1 MAMAATGNGSS
12 DDQATTGNGDSSNET
27 FSHRK
32 KKQNG
37 GPKVKSGC
45 LTCKYVIRS
54 DPRYRLTCADFG
66 ELSATR
72 ENLLA
77 KYARDSE

>member
-1 MAMAATGNGSS
+1 MTMAATGNGSS
-12 DDQATTGNGDSSNET
+12 DDQASTRNGDSSNET
-27 FSHRK
+27 FSYGK
-32 KKQNG
+32 KKRKG

-45 LTCKYVIRS
+45 LTCKYVIES
-54 DPRYRLTCADFG
+54 DPQYRLTGADFG

-77 KYARDSE
+77 KYA